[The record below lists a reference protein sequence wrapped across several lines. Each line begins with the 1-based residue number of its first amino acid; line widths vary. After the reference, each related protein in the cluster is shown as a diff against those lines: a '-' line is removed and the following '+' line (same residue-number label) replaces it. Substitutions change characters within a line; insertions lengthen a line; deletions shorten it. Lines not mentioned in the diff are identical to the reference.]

1 MSRAASHR
9 FSRRTLKGHIPLAVA
24 AAACAVAGL
33 AAAGTARADTGILAV
48 GDFGVGG
55 QTERRMGASMRRYA
69 STHLTHALVTLG
81 DNDYTDSPSAFHRNW
96 VGSFGWAA
104 RRRLRIAGTLGN
116 HDVETN
122 GGRYE
127 FDELRMPG
135 RYYRRRVGNV
145 ALFLLDSNRV
155 NAAQTTWLRRA
166 LRRSTAPWKVAVF
179 HHPPFTCGGHSG
191 AEDVAARWIPLFQ
204 RFGVDLVLSGHDHNY
219 QRFARRGGVTYVVHG
234 GGGQGLYRLH
244 RCPASYPRRVVARGV
259 HGFVYVRASTQALVV
274 RAVRPSGRRVDTF
287 RIYP

>member
-1 MSRAASHR
+1 M
-9 FSRRTLKGHIPLAVA
+9 RTLKRHIPWVVA
-24 AAACAVAGL
+24 LAAACAAALGTAG
-33 AAAGTARADTGILAV
+33 AARADTGILAV

-55 QTERRMGASMRRYA
+55 QTERRMGTAMRRYA
-69 STHLTHALVTLG
+69 STHLTQALVTLG
-81 DNDYTDSPSAFHRNW
+81 DNDYPDSPSAFHRNW
-96 VGSFGWAA
+96 VESFGWAA

-135 RYYRRRVGNV
+135 RYYHRRVGDV

-155 NAAQTTWLRRA
+155 DAAQTTWLRRA
-166 LRRSTAPWKVAVF
+166 LRRSRARWKVAVF

-191 AEDVAARWIPLFQ
+191 AKDVAARWIPLFQ

-219 QRFARRGGVTYVVHG
+219 QRFAKRGGVTYVVHG

-259 HGFVYVRASTQALVV
+259 HGFVYVRASAGVLVV
-274 RAVRPSGRRVDTF
+274 RAARPSGRSVDTVP
-287 RIYP
+287 IYP